1 MGTLLFKSY
10 TMLKY
15 NKVGNWKWLFCAQN
29 LRNLQPCEKIKLG
42 TRDVSFSFLI
52 ILVYN
57 KVGNSID
64 EPGMEEIVLSL
75 SDPQMAKEWNG

>member
-1 MGTLLFKSY
+1 MAILCSKFVKLT
-10 TMLKY
+10 T
-15 NKVGNWKWLFCAQN
+15 C
-29 LRNLQPCEKIKLG
+29 PKIKLG
-42 TRDVSFSFLI
+42 TRAISFSFLI

-75 SDPQMAKEWNG
+75 SDSQMAKEWNG